1 MDELTILNQPKTVV
15 LRDGV
20 ESEIEASGTVKDDVI
35 VLDAGKQICNDSV
48 VIAGSLEVNES
59 LLTGESASITKTAGA
74 ELFSGSSAISG
85 RCYARVTHVGADNYA
100 TSLVNEVRQEK
111 RVHSELLDSMRKVTK
126 FTGFLIIPLGIVL
139 FLEATLLRHAMMHDA
154 VVASAAA
161 LGIRPHRRT
170 ACDFL
175 GDRTEHPRQSPQQ
188 QSQPA
193 HLPSRRLIA
202 HRHIA
207 TIQRRHMAQSHM
219 PPLYF
224 KDLSIRRTAPQH
236 LPQST

>member
-1 MDELTILNQPKTVV
+1 MDELTILNQPKAVV

-59 LLTGESASITKTAGA
+59 LLTGESASITKTAGD

-111 RVHSELLDSMRKVTK
+111 CVHSELLDSMHKVTK
-126 FTGFLIIPLGIVL
+126 FTGFLIIPLGIAL

-161 LGIRPHRRT
+161 LGIRH
-170 ACDFL
+170 
-175 GDRTEHPRQSPQQ
+175 
-188 QSQPA
+188 
-193 HLPSRRLIA
+193 
-202 HRHIA
+202 HRHA
-207 TIQRRHMAQSHM
+207 TCDV
-219 PPLYF
+219 LNY
-224 KDLSIRRTAPQH
+224 
-236 LPQST
+236 